1 MSLTAATP
9 APGSS
14 EPDDGD
20 ELIGTTVAGRY
31 LVKGVIGRGGMGVV
45 LEALHAEL
53 GQAYA
58 LKVLGR
64 QFVRD
69 DAVVRRFIREA
80 RTVAQI
86 GHPHIVAVH
95 DLGVLEDGRPYLAM
109 ERVHGQTLRERLRTG
124 GPLSPAETAE
134 ILSGVAEALEVVH
147 ARGIVHRDVKLENIM
162 LAEQHAGPPVAKL
175 LDFGVATMTTPEAGS
190 SRITQHGMLLGT
202 PLYLPP
208 EAGEAAAVD
217 ARWDVY
223 ALGVVCYALMTTR
236 WPFDGDTPLVVLTQ
250 KLLHAPP
257 PLSDDERVFDD
268 AVERVVAA
276 ALATAPEERTSS
288 PRALITG
295 LAAAASRSP
304 HGGVRGRVDPASG
317 SARETELPRAAPSH
331 GAETAGGSIELESHA
346 GEAGA
351 HTLAAAGL
359 RRSPRGGRWIVA
371 AAVGA
376 GVALALVV
384 LRPEPVAVPI
394 VPVAD
399 PRSAPA
405 AQAEAAGGRASPQAA
420 AEPPAATAAKAPSG
434 PTEAAPA
441 PSAPAPSAPAPSAPA
456 PSAPAPSALAPP
468 APVASSARSTPSPS
482 GASSDRVGE
491 TRGAPPSAL
500 AGPAPASPASV
511 GGLASG
517 AEASEAPARAPAPD
531 APSGSL
537 SRPGARPG
545 ADEPGLD
552 RRARVL
558 PARAELP
565 TRPEATP
572 PVPPAPT
579 PRIADPERAAR
590 LTREGLD
597 ALLAGDLARAVEV
610 LDQATRADERHV
622 PAWRVLATATD
633 RAGRTA
639 RAREAYRRYLALADD
654 REDARVVERA
664 RKRLAELDAAR

>member
-1 MSLTAATP
+1 MPRAVSLTAPTP
-9 APGSS
+9 APGPS

-31 LVKGVIGRGGMGVV
+31 LVQGVIGRGGMGVV

-124 GPLSPAETAE
+124 GPLGPAETAE

-257 PLSDDERVFDD
+257 PLSDDARVFDD

-276 ALATAPEERTSS
+276 ALATAPDARTRS
-288 PRALITG
+288 PRALIAG

-304 HGGVRGRVDPASG
+304 HGGVRGRIAAASG
-317 SARETELPRAAPSH
+317 PAREAEGPRAAPGRGPSTPAAT
-331 GAETAGGSIELESHA
+331 GVSVARESPA

-359 RRSPRGGRWIVA
+359 GRSPRGRRWLG
-371 AAVGA
+371 VGA
-376 GVALALVV
+376 ACAVVVVALVV
-384 LRPEPVAVPI
+384 LRPDEASVPII

-399 PRSAPA
+399 PTSARAEVAVAPSSPPIVAEAPA
-405 AQAEAAGGRASPQAA
+405 APTAAPTATASTGVTAALGGADVHV
-420 AEPPAATAAKAPSG
+420 PPPYARATAAPVAR
-434 PTEAAPA
+434 PT
-441 PSAPAPSAPAPSAPA
+441 PSASGG
-456 PSAPAPSALAPP
+456 
-468 APVASSARSTPSPS
+468 SSV
-482 GASSDRVGE
+482 RVGE
-491 TRGAPPSAL
+491 PRGAPPT
-500 AGPAPASPASV
+500 APAS
-511 GGLASG
+511 G
-517 AEASEAPARAPAPD
+517 AAVEAPASAAEPSVVRARASD
-531 APSGSL
+531 TPSGSL
-537 SRPGARPG
+537 GGARPG

-558 PARAELP
+558 PVRAELP
-565 TRPEATP
+565 VRPEPTP
-572 PVPPAPT
+572 LAPPAPT
-579 PRIADPERAAR
+579 PRLADPERAAR

-597 ALLAGDLARAVEV
+597 ALLAGELVRAVEV

-622 PAWRVLATATD
+622 PAWRALATATD